1 MDRVSWTWLASWII
15 ITALG
20 WILGEVT
27 STFITGYLIGPGSS
41 SDSIM
46 LHVVLS
52 WASMIVIG
60 GITVGILVGAG
71 QWFLLR
77 AEFPNLKWV
86 QTTIAGWIIGIIVCF
101 IVGLAVYIL
110 ILIGA
115 SALLQNSNADA
126 RSWDLL
132 ILGLVMVPLAFAMG
146 WIALGATTGL
156 FQWIELRRSIEQA
169 DRYFRDT
176 IIGWIVGLP
185 ITIVVMSSL
194 ERLFIVRLPQ
204 TTDIEV
210 SGRPAEMTLS
220 WLFFTV
226 AIGIY
231 GLTVGAITGIAMLR
245 LFAHR
250 ARSTE
255 NNFQQMANG

>member
-132 ILGLVMVPLAFAMG
+132 ILGLVMVPLAFA
-146 WIALGATTGL
+146 
-156 FQWIELRRSIEQA
+156 
-169 DRYFRDT
+169 
-176 IIGWIVGLP
+176 IGWIVGLP

-194 ERLFIVRLPQ
+194 EPLFIVRLPQ

-231 GLTVGAITGIAMLR
+231 GLTVGAVTGIAMLR